1 MEPITNA
8 LATLQFRWQA
18 LLQPLSVEPEL
29 GQSVWIDLVNNYST
43 VNRVYHNLKHI
54 NHILAVI
61 DTLQYWSVNLTTL
74 QFAAWFHDVIYDTQ
88 MKDNE
93 EKSAEYAEGVLK
105 LFRLPQATI
114 ERVTT
119 LILTT
124 KNHQALFTDKDSQ
137 ILIDA
142 DLAIFGSSELEYR
155 EYAHAIRQ
163 EYDWV
168 SETDYRMARKR
179 VLQGF
184 LQRGKIYRTEQLFT
198 LLEERARQNLL
209 AELANL
215 SSE

>member
-1 MEPITNA
+1 MKPITNA
-8 LATLQFRWQA
+8 LATLQSRWQA
-18 LLQPLSVEPEL
+18 LLQLLSVEPEL

-54 NHILAVI
+54 NHVLAVI
-61 DTLQYWSVNLTTL
+61 DTLQHCSVNLTTL

-124 KNHQALFTDKDSQ
+124 KNHQASLTDIDSQ

-142 DLAIFGSSELEYR
+142 DLAILGSSEQEYQ
-155 EYAHAIRQ
+155 EYAQAIRQ
-163 EYDWV
+163 EYAWV
-168 SETDYRMARKR
+168 SETEYRIGRKR
-179 VLQGF
+179 VLHNF
-184 LQRGKIYRTEQLFT
+184 LQQDKIYATEQLLT
-198 LLEERARQNLL
+198 TLEERARQNMLTEV
-209 AELANL
+209 ATL